1 MNECN
6 RTRIDVLESCYLAL
20 REHTS
25 VWSRTDDV
33 LLSQALL
40 LVVTDSAHRINE
52 LAEYW
57 QRCQAQTGF
66 FSQLSGPILN
76 TIGVLGMVNRIEPE
90 TIIERASEIR
100 GYFRQQGL
108 LGYFDNLYSAGTSA
122 YLALQPRCT
131 AEHVQRMKIVIDGW
145 KEDHPWVTGS
155 NDLFL
160 SALHAEAGLDLQFQ
174 IKHTEHCFQALR
186 RGGHSGWADELQA
199 AAQVVALW
207 DGLDLQRLE
216 HRYRFLSAELS
227 THFSFFGPNLRPAVS
242 LLAASNLPKDTIIPQ
257 LMVGYERLGKLSS
270 ATRMNR
276 LILSA
281 NVLLLQQDYEADE
294 LHGRMVA
301 LVIGVIYAQ
310 QAAAAAVAA
319 TVAC

>member
-6 RTRIDVLESCYLAL
+6 RTRFDVLEGCYLAL

-25 VWSRTDDV
+25 VWSRSDDV

-40 LVVTDSAHRINE
+40 LVVTDSVHRVDE

-57 QRCQAQTGF
+57 QRCKAQTGF

-76 TIGVLGMVNRIEPE
+76 TIGVLGMVNGIEPE
-90 TIIERASEIR
+90 TIIERATEIR
-100 GYFRQQGL
+100 GHFREHGL
-108 LGYFDNLYSAGTSA
+108 LGYFDTLYAVGTSA
-122 YLALQPRCT
+122 YLALREHCT

-145 KEDHPWVTGS
+145 KKDHPWVTGS

-160 SALHAEAGLDLQFQ
+160 SALHAEVGLDLQFQ
-174 IKHTEHCFQALR
+174 ISHTEHCFQALR
-186 RGGHSGWADELQA
+186 RSGHSGWADELQA

-207 DGLDLQRLE
+207 DGLDLARLE
-216 HRYRFLSAELS
+216 QRYRLLSAELS

-242 LLAASNLPKDTIIPQ
+242 LIAASNLPLESVIVQ
-257 LMVGYERLGKLSS
+257 LMDGYDRLGELSS
-270 ATRMNR
+270 VSRTNR

-281 NVLLLQQDYEADE
+281 NLLLLQQEYEADE
-294 LHGRMVA
+294 LQGRMVA

-319 TVAC
+319 AAAC